1 MNRHGSQSLE
11 VTATQ
16 NAKPEDLAEEVLA
29 DILSEVATQEAALV
43 AFEEIC
49 YSAQTA
55 NILLEMG
62 Q

>member
-16 NAKPEDLAEEVLA
+16 NAKPEDSAEEVLA

-43 AFEEIC
+43 AFEVAILHKL
-49 YSAQTA
+49 QTFC
-55 NILLEMG
+55 
-62 Q
+62 

>member
-43 AFEEIC
+43 AFEGIC
-49 YSAQTA
+49 YFAQIA
-55 NILLEMG
+55 NILLVMG
-62 Q
+62 